1 MDQNSSAGAAG
12 AAVPTG
18 AVVGGGD
25 ADPAGR
31 LGHRVVEALAT
42 ALVPPA
48 PAGGGTG
55 AAASAA
61 VRDLVAL
68 CEVIEAPPDAAVN
81 PLEVGAVTAL
91 ALGELDVARRLLELA
106 RPVGMRGHRVGPL
119 AAWVDLRRG
128 AATSDPAEAAA
139 PGATTVGEDPD
150 GASDELTDE
159 PGVDRAAPAG
169 QDIAGP
175 DGRRAAG
182 TGAAAGAGGPG
193 AVPAPTSAAPDEAI
207 VGRLTVG
214 PDAGADGAVL
224 VGLAAGAARARR
236 TGDVAVGGASARR
249 LAEVL
254 PVTRV
259 DLLNFDAAIELV
271 VLARRFGPAAVAA
284 QLEERLDA
292 VLQAVGR
299 PAAWRARLEWGRLE
313 AAVAAR
319 DGTALTAAT
328 DALAEVGPALWGVPR
343 LAPLARAA
351 VVWQE
356 VMSGRA
362 DAAQLEAVVAELRDA
377 GLGWEAS
384 QLAGQAAIRVDDA
397 AQAKSLLGRARA
409 LRSGSAS
416 VSERVVTPAGL
427 SEREVEVARLVLDGL
442 THKDI
447 GSTLYISPKT
457 VEHHVAH
464 IRQKLGATT
473 RAEFLALL
481 REDLAAGFDA

>member
-1 MDQNSSAGAAG
+1 M
-12 AAVPTG
+12 TG
-18 AVVGGGD
+18 
-25 ADPAGR
+25 
-31 LGHRVVEALAT
+31 
-42 ALVPPA
+42 
-48 PAGGGTG
+48 
-55 AAASAA
+55 S
-61 VRDLVAL
+61 
-68 CEVIEAPPDAAVN
+68 
-81 PLEVGAVTAL
+81 
-91 ALGELDVARRLLELA
+91 
-106 RPVGMRGHRVGPL
+106 
-119 AAWVDLRRG
+119 
-128 AATSDPAEAAA
+128 
-139 PGATTVGEDPD
+139 
-150 GASDELTDE
+150 
-159 PGVDRAAPAG
+159 
-169 QDIAGP
+169 
-175 DGRRAAG
+175 
-182 TGAAAGAGGPG
+182 
-193 AVPAPTSAAPDEAI
+193 TSAAPDEAI

-236 TGDVAVGGASARR
+236 TGDVAAGGASARR

-284 QLEERLDA
+284 QLEERLDV

-343 LAPLARAA
+343 LAPLVRAA

-362 DAAQLEAVVAELRDA
+362 DAAQLETVVAELRDA

-397 AQAKSLLGRARA
+397 ALAKSLLGRARA